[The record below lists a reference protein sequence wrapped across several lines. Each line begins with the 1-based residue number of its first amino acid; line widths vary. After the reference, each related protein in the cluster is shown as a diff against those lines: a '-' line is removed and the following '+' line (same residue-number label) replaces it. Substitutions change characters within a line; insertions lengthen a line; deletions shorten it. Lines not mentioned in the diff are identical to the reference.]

1 VRTWTISL
9 CGSTVVAT
17 LMFDSLL
24 VIIVAGLVGPLLAAG
39 RRPLIPAVIGELI
52 AGIGLGRSGLGL
64 IDATTPANAL
74 LYGLGFAMLMLV
86 AGSHVDLRAPGLRAS
101 ARAGAIAAGL
111 VALLS
116 LPVGLAIGSVLAP
129 GAPSLLFPVLL
140 AGSSAAVAFP
150 ILQERGLI
158 GPGVGLLLVWIP
170 LADVLTVLLMPL
182 TLIGAA
188 KIPEALG
195 GDALIVAGTVGA
207 LWLGER
213 IAHSQRAM
221 TLRDRSQ
228 TRGWALQLRVTLLIL
243 VVLSL
248 IATRTGGSTLLAG
261 FGAGLVLARLRE
273 PTRLELQLSGIAE
286 GFFVPAFF
294 VLIGSELDLRSL
306 AGDPSAILLALAL
319 AVSGLAIHLVA
330 SRVVAPPPWSGFG
343 LAAAAQL
350 GLPAAAAS
358 LGLGTGALSPAVA
371 AAIVLGGCLTVLP
384 AAIGTRRLADV
395 LAAPGSAT
403 CAPQPAGVTGSS
415 SPSAR
420 HETDREEQGE
430 DQSQP
435 GGAAQ
440 DRIESTGIAV
450 GANGPPEWHGHRDRR
465 QRQ

>member
-1 VRTWTISL
+1 VVEQVTRPTRAICLTGGGVRTTIPL
-9 CGSTVVAT
+9 CGPPSPRQ

-39 RRPLIPAVIGELI
+39 QRPLIPAVIGELI
-52 AGIGLGRSGLGL
+52 AGIALGRSGLGL

-74 LYGLGFAMLMLV
+74 LFGLGFAMLMLV
-86 AGSHVDLRAPGLRAS
+86 AGSHVDLRAPGLRTS
-101 ARAGAIAAGL
+101 AREGAIAAGL

-116 LPVGLAIGSVLAP
+116 LPVGLAIGAVLAP
-129 GAPSLLFPVLL
+129 GAPTLLFPVLL

-182 TLIGAA
+182 TLIGTAA
-188 KIPEALG
+188 IPGALG

-207 LWLGER
+207 LWLSER
-213 IAHSQRAM
+213 VGHSELAL

-243 VVLSL
+243 VVLSV

-261 FGAGLVLARLRE
+261 FGAGLVLARLHH
-273 PTRLELQLSGIAE
+273 PTRLEVQLSGIAE

-294 VLIGSELDLRSL
+294 VLIGSQIDLRSL
-306 AGDPSAILLALAL
+306 AGDPAAILLALLMAAS
-319 AVSGLAIHLVA
+319 AVAIHLVV
-330 SRVVAPPPWSGFG
+330 SRLVAPRPWSGFG
-343 LAAAAQL
+343 LAATAQL

-371 AAIVLGGCLTVLP
+371 AAIVLAGCLTVLP
-384 AAIGTRRLADV
+384 AAIGTRSLAEV
-395 LAAPGSAT
+395 LAT
-403 CAPQPAGVTGSS
+403 
-415 SPSAR
+415 PSAGKVADGTAPD
-420 HETDREEQGE
+420 H
-430 DQSQP
+430 
-435 GGAAQ
+435 
-440 DRIESTGIAV
+440 
-450 GANGPPEWHGHRDRR
+450 
-465 QRQ
+465 

>member
-1 VRTWTISL
+1 
-9 CGSTVVAT
+9 
-17 LMFDSLL
+17 MFDPLL

-52 AGIGLGRSGLGL
+52 AGICIGRSGLGL
-64 IDATTPANAL
+64 IDPTTPANAL

-86 AGSHVDLRAPGLRAS
+86 AGSHVDLSAPALRAS
-101 ARAGAIAAGL
+101 FRAGAIAAA
-111 VALLS
+111 VTVILS
-116 LPVGLAIGSVLAP
+116 LPVGLAIGVGLAP

-158 GPGVGLLLVWIP
+158 GPRVGLLLVWIP

-188 KIPEALG
+188 KIPEALA
-195 GDALIVAGTVGA
+195 GDALIVVCTVGA

-213 IAHSQRAM
+213 VGRSARAM

-273 PTRLELQLSGIAE
+273 PTRLEVQLSGIAE

-306 AGDPSAILLALAL
+306 AGDPSAIMLALAL
-319 AVSGLAIHLVA
+319 AAGGMAIHLAA
-330 SRVVAPPPWSGFG
+330 SRLVGPRPWSGFG

-358 LGLGTGALSPAVA
+358 LGLGAGSLSPAVA
-371 AAIVLGGCLTVLP
+371 AAIVLAGCLTVLP
-384 AAIGTRRLADV
+384 AAIGTRRLADA
-395 LAAPGSAT
+395 LAP
-403 CAPQPAGVTGSS
+403 P
-415 SPSAR
+415 PS
-420 HETDREEQGE
+420 T
-430 DQSQP
+430 
-435 GGAAQ
+435 
-440 DRIESTGIAV
+440 
-450 GANGPPEWHGHRDRR
+450 
-465 QRQ
+465 

>member
-1 VRTWTISL
+1 
-9 CGSTVVAT
+9 
-17 LMFDSLL
+17 MFDSLL

-39 RRPLIPAVIGELI
+39 QRPLIPAVIGELI
-52 AGIGLGRSGLGL
+52 AGICLGRSGLGL
-64 IDATTPANAL
+64 IDATTPVNGL
-74 LYGLGFAMLMLV
+74 LFGLGFAMLMLV

-101 ARAGAIAAGL
+101 ARAGAVAAGL

-129 GAPSLLFPVLL
+129 GAPTLLFPVLL

-188 KIPEALG
+188 EIPSALG

-213 IAHSQRAM
+213 VGRSELAL

-243 VVLSL
+243 VVLSV

-261 FGAGLVLARLRE
+261 FGAGLVLARLRQ
-273 PTRLELQLSGIAE
+273 PTRLEVQLSGIAE
-286 GFFVPAFF
+286 GFFVPSFF
-294 VLIGSELDLRSL
+294 VLIGSQIDLRSL
-306 AGDPSAILLALAL
+306 AGDPSAILLALLMA
-319 AVSGLAIHLVA
+319 ASGVGIHLVA
-330 SRVVAPPPWSGFG
+330 SRLVAPPPWSGFG
-343 LAAAAQL
+343 LAATAQL

-358 LGLGTGALSPAVA
+358 LGLGTGTLSPAVA
-371 AAIVLGGCLTVLP
+371 AAIVLAGCLTVLP

-395 LAAPGSAT
+395 LAAP
-403 CAPQPAGVTGSS
+403 SS
-415 SPSAR
+415 
-420 HETDREEQGE
+420 REVA
-430 DQSQP
+430 D
-435 GGAAQ
+435 GAAPDHVQ
-440 DRIESTGIAV
+440 ATAGRG
-450 GANGPPEWHGHRDRR
+450 
-465 QRQ
+465 QR

>member
-1 VRTWTISL
+1 
-9 CGSTVVAT
+9 
-17 LMFDSLL
+17 MFDSLL

-52 AGIGLGRSGLGL
+52 AGICLGRSGFGL

-116 LPVGLAIGSVLAP
+116 LPVGLAIAAVLAP

-150 ILQERGLI
+150 ILEERGLI

-182 TLIGAA
+182 TLIGSAQ
-188 KIPEALG
+188 IPEALG
-195 GDALIVAGTVGA
+195 GDALIVVGTVGA

-213 IAHSQRAM
+213 VAHSERAM
-221 TLRDRSQ
+221 MLRDRSQ

-261 FGAGLVLARLRE
+261 FGAGLILVRLRE
-273 PTRLELQLSGIAE
+273 PTRLEVQLSGIAE

-319 AVSGLAIHLVA
+319 AAGGLAIHLVA

-371 AAIVLGGCLTVLP
+371 AAIVLAGCLTVLP
-384 AAIGTRRLADV
+384 AAIGTRGLADV
-395 LAAPGSAT
+395 LAAPSSAVASLGP
-403 CAPQPAGVTGSS
+403 APAEHVPEVTG
-415 SPSAR
+415 
-420 HETDREEQGE
+420 
-430 DQSQP
+430 
-435 GGAAQ
+435 
-440 DRIESTGIAV
+440 
-450 GANGPPEWHGHRDRR
+450 
-465 QRQ
+465 

>member
-1 VRTWTISL
+1 
-9 CGSTVVAT
+9 
-17 LMFDSLL
+17 MFDSLL

-52 AGIGLGRSGLGL
+52 AGICLGRSGLGL
-64 IDATTPANAL
+64 IDATTPVNGL
-74 LYGLGFAMLMLV
+74 LFGLGFAMLMLV
-86 AGSHVDLRAPGLRAS
+86 AGSHVDLGAPGLRAS
-101 ARAGAIAAGL
+101 VRAGVIAAGL

-116 LPVGLAIGSVLAP
+116 LPVGLAVGSVLAP
-129 GAPSLLFPVLL
+129 GAPTLLFPVLL

-150 ILQERGLI
+150 ILEERGLV

-188 KIPEALG
+188 EIPRALG
-195 GDALIVAGTVGA
+195 GDTLIVAGTVGA

-213 IAHSQRAM
+213 MGRSQIAL

-243 VVLSL
+243 VVFSV
-248 IATRTGGSTLLAG
+248 IATQTGGSTLLAG
-261 FGAGLVLARLRE
+261 FGAGLVLARLRH
-273 PTRLELQLSGIAE
+273 PTRLEVQLSGIAE

-294 VLIGSELDLRSL
+294 VLIGSQLDLRSL
-306 AGDPSAILLALAL
+306 VGDPSAILLALLMA
-319 AVSGLAIHLVA
+319 ASALAIHLAA

-371 AAIVLGGCLTVLP
+371 AAIVLAGCLTVLP

-395 LAAPGSAT
+395 LAVP
-403 CAPQPAGVTGSS
+403 SS
-415 SPSAR
+415 
-420 HETDREEQGE
+420 GE
-430 DQSQP
+430 DGALSDPTRALSTQRLPPP
-435 GGAAQ
+435 GTTRG
-440 DRIESTGIAV
+440 
-450 GANGPPEWHGHRDRR
+450 
-465 QRQ
+465 

>member
-1 VRTWTISL
+1 
-9 CGSTVVAT
+9 
-17 LMFDSLL
+17 MFDSLL

-52 AGIGLGRSGLGL
+52 AGIALGRSGLGL

-86 AGSHVDLRAPGLRAS
+86 AGSHVDLRIPGLRAS
-101 ARAGAIAAGL
+101 ARAGVIAAGL

-116 LPVGLAIGSVLAP
+116 LPVGLAIGVAFAP

-170 LADVLTVLLMPL
+170 LADVVTVLLMPL
-182 TLIGAA
+182 TLIGSA

-195 GDALIVAGTVGA
+195 GDALIVACTLGA

-213 IAHSQRAM
+213 VARSQRAL

-243 VVLSL
+243 VILSL
-248 IATRTGGSTLLAG
+248 IAARTGGSTLLAG

-306 AGDPSAILLALAL
+306 AGDPSAILLALVMA
-319 AVSGLAIHLVA
+319 AGGLAIHLAA

-371 AAIVLGGCLTVLP
+371 AAIVLAGCLTVLP
-384 AAIGTRRLADV
+384 AAMGTRRLADV
-395 LAAPGSAT
+395 LAA
-403 CAPQPAGVTGSS
+403 Q
-415 SPSAR
+415 
-420 HETDREEQGE
+420 
-430 DQSQP
+430 
-435 GGAAQ
+435 
-440 DRIESTGIAV
+440 
-450 GANGPPEWHGHRDRR
+450 PPEEVGLEPAAT
-465 QRQ
+465 

>member
-1 VRTWTISL
+1 MAPPSSRP
-9 CGSTVVAT
+9 

-24 VIIVAGLVGPLLAAG
+24 VVLVAGLVGPLLAAG
-39 RRPLIPAVIGELI
+39 RRPLIPAVVGELI
-52 AGIGLGRSGLGL
+52 AGIALGRSGLGL

-86 AGSHVDLRAPGLRAS
+86 AGSHVDLRIPRLRAS
-101 ARAGAIAAGL
+101 ARAGAIAAVL

-116 LPVGLAIGSVLAP
+116 LPVGLAIGVAFAP

-170 LADVLTVLLMPL
+170 LADVVTVLLMPL
-182 TLIGAA
+182 TLIGSA
-188 KIPEALG
+188 KIPEALS
-195 GDALIVAGTVGA
+195 GDALIVACTLGA

-213 IAHSQRAM
+213 IAQSQLAL

-243 VVLSL
+243 VSLSL

-294 VLIGSELDLRSL
+294 VLIGSQLDLRSL
-306 AGDPSAILLALAL
+306 AGDPSAILLALVL
-319 AVSGLAIHLVA
+319 AAGGLAIHLAA

-371 AAIVLGGCLTVLP
+371 AAIVLAGCLTVLP

-395 LAAPGSAT
+395 LAAPPSEEVGLEPAAT
-403 CAPQPAGVTGSS
+403 
-415 SPSAR
+415 
-420 HETDREEQGE
+420 
-430 DQSQP
+430 QP
-435 GGAAQ
+435 GL
-440 DRIESTGIAV
+440 
-450 GANGPPEWHGHRDRR
+450 
-465 QRQ
+465 